1 MKSIVI
7 FLGILTLFSRTV
19 VAVVGGSILAHCYEA
34 IYLYYGYLA
43 DLGINGDS
51 RTLGTGC
58 HPSKGTVCTV
68 WEFIDSIETRFDAAK
83 LGDGGT
89 IGATTRPGDLE
100 ELADTMAKK
109 GFNRYND
116 YAMFGGPV
124 FHSQVLLKA
133 TKILNDARN
142 NHPNVLQGGI
152 LGQAKKAL
160 LYAQGEREQDTLAS
174 KRAAVQKDWGR
185 EDLVIVEKQVV
196 LEGGVTFQDIDW
208 RATAEASAIKSGKE
222 FQRVLAGFVDFS
234 RTMSRDEDVDA
245 ELRKHLRI
253 VQSIR
258 TQSDSLGSLA
268 ACKALE

>member
-1 MKSIVI
+1 MKTIVI
-7 FLGILTLFSRTV
+7 FLGILTFFSRTV

-43 DLGINGDS
+43 DLGINGNS

-58 HPSKGTVCTV
+58 RPSTGTVCTV
-68 WEFIDSIETRFDAAK
+68 WEFIKSIETTFDAAQ

-89 IGATTRPGDLE
+89 IGATTRPDDLE
-100 ELADTMAKK
+100 ELADTMAKN

-116 YAMFGGPV
+116 IVMFDKRV
-124 FHSQVLLKA
+124 VHTQVLLKA
-133 TKILNDARN
+133 TNILNDARD
-142 NHPNVLQGGI
+142 NHPNVLQGGV
-152 LGQAKKAL
+152 LGQAKKTL

-174 KRAAVQKDWGR
+174 KKAAMRVDWAK

-208 RATAEASAIKSGKE
+208 RATAEASAIKSDKE
-222 FQRVLAGFVDFS
+222 FQSVLAGFVDFS
-234 RTMSRDEDVDA
+234 KTMSRDEKVD
-245 ELRKHLRI
+245 LDFRNHLRI

-268 ACKALE
+268 ACRALG